1 MGLGEVVMADD
12 WWIAEY
18 RCQRS
23 RQPQSL
29 IFVGVSKKQKADGAT

>member
-12 WWIAEY
+12 WRIAEY
-18 RCQRS
+18 GRQRF

-29 IFVGVSKKQKADGAT
+29 IFVGMSKKQKADGAS